1 MYGPF
6 GPFGAIERAG
16 FQNEHTRAD
25 SAQVSEI
32 DSANWNRGRFLTA
45 ISGSLIWINERLE
58 AQLRAWRWGRPV
70 QTFSLIVF
78 WTSQAFLASSVW
90 AAGADADAAVRFDV
104 HALSEAFLVSDS
116 EFHDDELMTIRLSV
130 PVTSEIASADRA
142 HVSEFRYDIQ
152 WQQARY
158 PVIEF
163 GPRTRTTS
171 IVDGTIQVKKQAD
184 RKLKLGLALNG
195 IDPPGLAGTANV
207 EAGVSNS
214 ESNQY
219 QEIPQQDILVA
230 SGTTDRGTG
239 VFFRFH
245 RSRQETLEGTRTL
258 NVSFRV
264 PREWQAG
271 LLQVKC
277 RARGERKIA
286 GIWKEPIEVVRSFTL
301 PVYLADRAE
310 ARARAVEY
318 VRAETG
324 FRQLVDA
331 QQALKKEDEPSGFE
345 SAFRGLLG
353 LADNKTKTDLG
364 FDRSGNHAGIQREPQ
379 SRVVRYRVPMSA
391 TDVSGRYRNAREQL
405 LQLSR

>member
-16 FQNEHTRAD
+16 FQDEHIRVD
-25 SAQVSEI
+25 SLPVTEVNSVSW
-32 DSANWNRGRFLTA
+32 S
-45 ISGSLIWINERLE
+45 SGSFLAAILRPLIWINERLE

-78 WTSQAFLASSVW
+78 LFSHASSASSV
-90 AAGADADAAVRFDV
+90 AADADAAVRFDV
-104 HALSEAFLVSDS
+104 PALSEAVLVSDS
-116 EFHDDELMTIRLSV
+116 QFQDDELMAIRLSV
-130 PVTSEIASADRA
+130 PVTSEIASADRG
-142 HVSEFRYDIQ
+142 HISEFRYDIQ
-152 WQQARY
+152 WEQARY
-158 PVIEF
+158 PLIEF

-171 IVDGTIQVKKQAD
+171 IVEGTIQVKKQAE

-245 RSRQETLEGTRTL
+245 RSRQETLEGSRTL

-264 PREWQAG
+264 PREWKAG

-277 RARGERKIA
+277 RASGERKIA
-286 GIWKEPIEVVRSFTL
+286 GIWKEPIEIVRSFTL

-331 QQALKKEDEPSGFE
+331 QQAFKQEDEPSGLE
-345 SAFRGLLG
+345 SAFRNLLG
-353 LADNKTKTDLG
+353 LADNKTKTDEG
-364 FDRSGNHAGIQREPQ
+364 TYRAGNRREIHREPQ